1 MGELK
6 GGWEHVNACLSESGG
21 SSVKVPSSPAAEHE

>member
-21 SSVKVPSSPAAEHE
+21 SGVKVPSSPAAEHE